1 MKYMGS
7 KTAMLRNGLGAT
19 LLAEAEGKS
28 RFVDLFAGS
37 AAVSWF
43 VGERARIPVLSVD
56 LQTYSRVLALSIV
69 GRTSP
74 LNPSALE
81 FGWLDE
87 AEHLRRSHPLWSL
100 ADSGSGRLTR
110 VDVERQ
116 RELCRDAAETTG
128 TISAAYGGYYLSVRQ
143 AVTVDSMLQSLPNQH
158 ACRDV
163 CVAAIILAAS
173 RCVASPGH
181 TAQPFRPTERALPHI
196 EKAWGYDVLVEARRV
211 LKALASRHAKTS
223 GAAITCD
230 AMTVAGGLNEED
242 LVFLDPP
249 YSSVH
254 YSRFYHVYETIAR
267 GYCDPVSGAGR
278 YPPAHERPSSDFS
291 IRSSA
296 QQALENLLSVLASTG
311 STVVLTFPSGACS
324 NGISGTS
331 VLSAAESRF
340 IVGSMVVDGKFST
353 LGGNNRHR
361 AARHASSELLLVL
374 TPAR

>member
-7 KTAMLRNGLGAT
+7 KTAMLQNGLGAT
-19 LLAEAEGKS
+19 LLAEAEGMS

-43 VGERARIPVLSVD
+43 VGQSASIPVLSVD
-56 LQTYSRVLALSIV
+56 LQMYSRVLALSV
-69 GRTSP
+69 TGRTSP
-74 LNPSALE
+74 LDPSALE
-81 FGWLDE
+81 HTWLE
-87 AEHLRRSHPLWSL
+87 AADRLRRNHPLWST
-100 ADSGSGRLTR
+100 ADSGCDRLTR

-116 RELCRDAAETTG
+116 RDLCRDGAAAMG
-128 TISAAYGGYYLSVRQ
+128 TVSAAYGGYYLSLRQ
-143 AVTVDSMLQSLPNQH
+143 ALTVDSMLESLPDQH
-158 ACRDV
+158 MGRDV
-163 CVAAIILAAS
+163 CTAATILAAS

-196 EKAWGYDVLVEARRV
+196 EKAWRHDILVEARRALAV
-211 LKALASRHAKTS
+211 LASRHAKTP
-223 GAAITCD
+223 GTAITCD
-230 AMTVAGGLNEED
+230 AVSAARGLNERD

-249 YSSVH
+249 YSCVH

-267 GYCDPVSGAGR
+267 GHCGHVSGAGR
-278 YPPAHERPSSDFS
+278 YPPANERPSSDYS

-296 QQALENLLSVLASTG
+296 QEALEQLLGVLANAG
-311 STVVLTFPSGACS
+311 STVVLTFPSGVCS
-324 NGISGTS
+324 NGMSGTS
-331 VLSAAESRF
+331 VVSAAEKRF
-340 IVGSMVVDGKFST
+340 IVGSVVVDGKFST